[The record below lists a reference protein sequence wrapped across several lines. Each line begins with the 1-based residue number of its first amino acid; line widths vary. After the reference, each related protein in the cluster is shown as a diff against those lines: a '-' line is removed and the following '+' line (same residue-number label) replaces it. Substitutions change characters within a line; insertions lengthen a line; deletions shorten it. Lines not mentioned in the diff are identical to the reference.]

1 MAFVF
6 PPHCV
11 CYHSRSILH
20 FSAYYFVFAVATT
33 SNHLIL
39 QLQYIL
45 ALVSIW
51 LRALLFFFS
60 RLVQWI
66 VRYCFLTS
74 SFSSSSSPSFEK
86 FTLERMCRAFFIFVV
101 PFSDQKC
108 VCATPVGLYSICLA
122 FLLSLSSRTLGRC
135 CCCYCYFEWWK
146 NKRHLRKKK
155 FVEHSIA

>member
-122 FLLSLSSRTLGRC
+122 FLLSLLLPWAAVVVVIVILNDG
-135 CCCYCYFEWWK
+135 K
-146 NKRHLRKKK
+146 IKG
-155 FVEHSIA
+155 I